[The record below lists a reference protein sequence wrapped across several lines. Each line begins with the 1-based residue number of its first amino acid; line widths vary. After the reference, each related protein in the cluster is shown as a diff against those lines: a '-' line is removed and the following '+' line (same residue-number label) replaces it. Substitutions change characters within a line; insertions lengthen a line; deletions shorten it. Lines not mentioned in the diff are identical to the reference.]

1 MSRAPPASTNGIQE
15 YYTPRPTL
23 YSSAT
28 SRRSMPRVEQQYIQ
42 RHIQLSDIQKPK
54 ETRLGRKVARP
65 SVRSGPDSFWSWLSG
80 FLDEVKTKA
89 STQVSADVP
98 RAQTNIPQRSH
109 PSQGISDPDPINSR
123 HSAASSKDFRIREA
137 EQAAREDQLEYEAQH
152 YNLWGE
158 IVYIYKSLREKMAK
172 KRAEAARQKH
182 REARQKIHEEKAKI
196 QVALVPDIVSPEEQM
211 APVRHP
217 TPSPNL
223 PLPPR
228 LSQQIKEIAPKSHLE
243 ITRKP
248 VQAFSKTEGEVR
260 KHAVKITH
268 LPPIHNSVHLQPTP
282 AKNRD
287 FRKAVEI
294 DHKRKS
300 SNITMFG
307 DFIRKPSE
315 PSERLARL
323 PPHIPTPVTPRENKR
338 TMAEPFH
345 QRNGTQWTFTIPGI
359 DEVAPNSS
367 PILPNADFSKKIN
380 ENRGPQVTV
389 NPQACILCGTLNSP
403 KTQYNQQ
410 GLWLCTAC
418 RSPMF
423 AKEVPPAPAVPHE
436 TTSGRYQSRSRSYS
450 RGRKLTTKRKEDES
464 AVFTPEPCK
473 YCNASLTPVK
483 EFDQELHTHM
493 PCQWC
498 NKQLTLPVSEP
509 EPMRASLI
517 PSPLYSLRTRRP
529 RSSSVDSPVSPLIA
543 DPFAN
548 FDAEINSP
556 PSRQATLSPD
566 FQAIITQN
574 SNYRHSVDDE
584 SPPTPPLKDDYTY
597 WPPKVTSPPITEAP
611 LLSSKSFRPPNPR
624 SAWSE
629 STTRDS
635 TRLSYYQSTPTT
647 PKVLPQTPRS
657 PLTPQRSKATRPQ
670 IPEPL
675 PNSPPATRKRTTNK
689 VKNKGSEG
697 TKSKETMELRPP
709 PGIPSDFPFA
719 PPPIPEDTQHL
730 HKPKR
735 SSSIYP
741 EDERYTLPP
750 FEFATRFKG
759 GREKRD
765 TSFYD
770 FWKTIL
776 EERKD

>member
-1 MSRAPPASTNGIQE
+1 MSRAPPPSTNGIQE

-28 SRRSMPRVEQQYIQ
+28 SPRSMPRVEQQYTQ
-42 RHIQLSDIQKPK
+42 RHIQLSDIQKSK
-54 ETRLGRKVARP
+54 EPRSGKKAARP
-65 SVRSGPDSFWSWLSG
+65 SGSSEHGSFWSWLSG

-89 STQVSADVP
+89 STQVSTDVP
-98 RAQTNIPQRSH
+98 RAQRNTPRRSH
-109 PSQGISDPDPINSR
+109 LCRAVSDPDLISSR
-123 HSAASSKDFRIREA
+123 HSATSFKDLRIREA
-137 EQAAREDQLEYEAQH
+137 QQAAREDQLEYEAQH
-152 YNLWGE
+152 YSLWGE
-158 IVYIYKSLREKMAK
+158 IVYIYKSLKEKMAK
-172 KRAEAARQKH
+172 KRAEVAREKH
-182 REARQKIHEEKAKI
+182 REARQKTREEKAQI
-196 QVALVPDIVSPEEQM
+196 QVALVQDIGLPEEQM

-228 LSQQIKEIAPKSHLE
+228 LSQQIKEIAPATHLE

-268 LPPIHNSVHLQPTP
+268 LPPIHNSVHLQQAPT
-282 AKNRD
+282 NRRD
-287 FRKAVEI
+287 VRKALEI

-300 SNITMFG
+300 SNITTFG
-307 DFIRKPSE
+307 DFMRKPSE

-323 PPHIPTPVTPRENKR
+323 PPHIPTPVAPRENQR
-338 TMAEPFH
+338 TMVESFH
-345 QRNGTQWTFTIPGI
+345 QRNGTQWTFTVPEI
-359 DEVAPNSS
+359 DEVAPNST
-367 PILPNADFSKKIN
+367 PILPNTDLPEKIN
-380 ENRGPQVTV
+380 KEREPQVTV
-389 NPQACILCGTLNSP
+389 DPQECILCGTLNSP

-418 RSPMF
+418 RSPRSP
-423 AKEVPPAPAVPHE
+423 KEVPPAPAISRE
-436 TTSGRYQSRSRSYS
+436 ATSGRYQSRSGSYS
-450 RGRKLTTKRKEDES
+450 GGKTLTTKHKKDES
-464 AVFTPEPCK
+464 AVFTPEPCE
-473 YCNASLTPVK
+473 YYHAFLTPMK
-483 EFDQELHTHM
+483 MYDHDLQCI
-493 PCQWC
+493 CQWC
-498 NKQLTLPVSEP
+498 DKQLTLPVSEP
-509 EPMRASLI
+509 EFMRASMK
-517 PSPLYSLRTRRP
+517 PSPLRSLRTRLP
-529 RSSSVDSPVSPLIA
+529 RSSSVDSPVSPLAA

-548 FDAEINSP
+548 FDAEMNST
-556 PSRQATLSPD
+556 PSRQTPLTPD
-566 FQAIITQN
+566 FQVITAQQ

-597 WPPKVTSPPITEAP
+597 WPPRVPSPAIIEAP
-611 LLSSKSFRPPNPR
+611 LLSSKSFRPPKPQ

-629 STTRDS
+629 STLRDS
-635 TRLSYYQSTPTT
+635 TRLSYYQDTPGT

-657 PLTPQRSKATRPQ
+657 AIVPQRSRATPAQ

-675 PNSPPATRKRTTNK
+675 ANSPRATRKRTTNK
-689 VKNKGSEG
+689 GKNRGSG
-697 TKSKETMELRPP
+697 RTQSKEIMELPTP

-719 PPPIPEDTQHL
+719 PPPIPDDTL

-750 FEFATRFKG
+750 FEFATRLKS

>member
-1 MSRAPPASTNGIQE
+1 MISRAPPPSTNGIQE

-28 SRRSMPRVEQQYIQ
+28 SRRSMPRVEQQYTQ

-54 ETRLGRKVARP
+54 GPQSGKKAARP
-65 SVRSGPDSFWSWLSG
+65 SGRSEHDSFWSWLSG

-89 STQVSADVP
+89 STPVSTDIP
-98 RAQTNIPQRSH
+98 RAQRNTPQRSH
-109 PSQGISDPDPINSR
+109 LPRAVSNPDLTNSR
-123 HSAASSKDFRIREA
+123 HSAVSSKDFRIREA
-137 EQAAREDQLEYEAQH
+137 QQAAREDQLEYEAQH
-152 YNLWGE
+152 YSLWGE
-158 IVYIYKSLREKMAK
+158 IKYIYKSLREKTEK
-172 KRAEAARQKH
+172 KRAEAARQKY
-182 REARQKIHEEKAKI
+182 REARHKTREEKAKI
-196 QVALVPDIVSPEEQM
+196 QVALVPDTDLPEEQM

-228 LSQQIKEIAPKSHLE
+228 LSQQIKEIAPESHLE

-268 LPPIHNSVHLQPTP
+268 LPPVHNSVHLQPTP
-282 AKNRD
+282 AKSRD
-287 FRKAVEI
+287 FGKALEI

-300 SNITMFG
+300 SNITTFG
-307 DFIRKPSE
+307 DFMRKPSE

-323 PPHIPTPVTPRENKR
+323 PPHIPTPVAPRENQR
-338 TMAEPFH
+338 TMAESFR
-345 QRNGTQWTFTIPGI
+345 QRNGTQWTFTVPGI
-359 DEVAPNSS
+359 DEVAPNST
-367 PILPNADFSKKIN
+367 PMLPNAGFPGKIN
-380 ENRGPQVTV
+380 QERESQVTV
-389 NPQACILCGTLNSP
+389 NPQECILCGTLNSP

-418 RSPMF
+418 RSPML
-423 AKEVPPAPAVPHE
+423 AKEVPPAPAVPRE
-436 TTSGRYQSRSRSYS
+436 TTSTHYQSRSRSSS
-450 RGRKLTTKRKEDES
+450 RKKRLTTKQKRDES
-464 AVFTPEPCK
+464 VVFTPESCE
-473 YCNASLTPVK
+473 YYNASLVPIK
-483 EFDQELHTHM
+483 IFGHD
-493 PCQWC
+493 WC
-498 NKQLTLPVSEP
+498 DKQLTLPVSEP
-509 EPMRASLI
+509 EPMRASMI

-529 RSSSVDSPVSPLIA
+529 RSSSVDSPVSPLLA

-548 FDAEINSP
+548 FDAEMNST
-556 PSRQATLSPD
+556 PSRQTPPSPD
-566 FQAIITQN
+566 FQAIIAQN
-574 SNYRHSVDDE
+574 SNYRHSLDDE
-584 SPPTPPLKDDYTY
+584 SSPTPPLKDDYSY
-597 WPPKVTSPPITEAP
+597 WPPKVPSPAITEAP
-611 LLSSKSFRPPNPR
+611 LLSSKSFRPPKPQ

-629 STTRDS
+629 SSIRDS
-635 TRLSYYQSTPTT
+635 NRPSYYQSTPTT
-647 PKVLPQTPRS
+647 PKVLPQTPS
-657 PLTPQRSKATRPQ
+657 FPLVPQRSRTPDAQ
-670 IPEPL
+670 IPEP
-675 PNSPPATRKRTTNK
+675 PSTSPAATRKRTTNK
-689 VKNKGSEG
+689 GKNTGSERT
-697 TKSKETMELRPP
+697 TKSKETMELRTP

-719 PPPIPEDTQHL
+719 PPPIPEDTL

-750 FEFATRFKG
+750 FEFATRFKS